1 MNFTVKEEQNSIR
14 LDKFLTHQ
22 LGQSRSQIQKM
33 IKAGH
38 VSVNGKIASA
48 NYPVK
53 TGETLILNEAEPGN
67 KSETKIASVD
77 FEIIAQTKDY
87 LVINKPVG
95 LLMHGAPDLSETNL
109 ADMLAKKYPSISK
122 VGEDPYRPGI
132 VHRIDKDV
140 SGLILV
146 AKTQDFFDAAK
157 QQFIDRSIKKSY
169 TALTH
174 GQISADVGLIDFPIE
189 RAAAGHKMAA
199 RPKGAGGRRAI
210 SEFMVLKRFNH
221 FTLVKVMIKTGRTHQ
236 IRAHFSAYGH
246 PLVGDNL
253 YGNKTAK
260 DVNKKLAT
268 ARVYLVADELSFT
281 DLAGKQKNFKLELPA
296 DFNNI
301 FKRIK

>member
-1 MNFTVKEEQNSIR
+1 MNFTVKEKQNGIR
-14 LDKFLTHQ
+14 LDKFLTEQ
-22 LGQSRSQIQKM
+22 LSQSRNQIQKI
-33 IKAGH
+33 IKAGQ
-38 VSVNGKIASA
+38 VSVNGKVASA

-53 TGETLILNEAEPGN
+53 TGEMLILKEATPGN
-67 KSETKIASVD
+67 KTDKKMTPIN
-77 FEIIAQTKDY
+77 FEIIAETADY

-95 LLMHGAPDLSETNL
+95 LLMHGAPNLSEINL
-109 ADMLAKKYPSISK
+109 ADILAKKYPSISK

-146 AKTQDFFDAAK
+146 AKTQNFFEAAK

-174 GQISADVGLIDFPIE
+174 GKISADQGLIDFPIE

-210 SEFMVLKRFNH
+210 SEFLVIKRFNH
-221 FTLVKVMIKTGRTHQ
+221 FTLVKVIIKTGRTHQ

-260 DVNKKLAT
+260 DINKKLAT
-268 ARVYLVADELSFT
+268 TRVYLVADELSFA
-281 DLAGKQKNFKLELPA
+281 DLNGEVKYFKIDLPEAFNKIMLE
-296 DFNNI
+296 
-301 FKRIK
+301 IK

>member
-1 MNFTVKEEQNSIR
+1 MNFTVKEEQNGIR
-14 LDKFLTHQ
+14 LDKFLTQQ
-22 LGQSRSQIQKM
+22 LSQSRSQIQKK
-33 IKAGH
+33 IKAGL
-38 VSVNGKIASA
+38 VLINSRVVSA

-67 KSETKIASVD
+67 KSKAKITSVD

-109 ADMLAKKYPSISK
+109 ADLLVKKYPSMAK

-146 AKTQDFFDAAK
+146 AKTQAFFEAAK
-157 QQFIDRSIKKSY
+157 QQFIDRGIKKSY
-169 TALTH
+169 TALAH
-174 GQISADVGLIDFPIE
+174 GKISAEVGLIDFPIE
-189 RAAAGHKMAA
+189 RAAAGYKMAA

-210 SEFMVLKRFNH
+210 SEFTVLRRFNH

-281 DLAGKQKNFKLELPA
+281 DLKGEIKYFKIDLPEAFNKIMLE
-296 DFNNI
+296 
-301 FKRIK
+301 IK